1 MALSDFTI
9 IRRSMTARLFSTV
22 TTIITVMV
30 AVALMLVLLSMR
42 QAGQQ
47 AFERG
52 AGNMHLL
59 ISRDG
64 SAMESILNGVFYA
77 KPPQAP
83 LTFEEYERI
92 SAKFPF
98 EFAVPVQQGDSFQGY
113 PTVAT
118 ELGFFKDFRPAS
130 DAGWELAQGRLFE
143 TEFEVVAGSAA
154 AQGAGLT
161 IDPNDLSKKHIIEL
175 THGSG
180 TSREGGL
187 SLGGTPS
194 AGAAPAPHVHEQF
207 KFKVVGIMKP
217 TGTSHDRALFMSLN
231 STWILHGF
239 DRREAPEAKEKA
251 AQPDA
256 DHADHADE
264 HDHDHDHDHDHAEEP
279 PFTVQDLLPEDRKI
293 TGIFARVVTR
303 AGSDVT
309 ALLPSVFTQVRAMD
323 RTLTVASPSDQIRK
337 LFQIVG
343 SINQIILAIAAAVVA
358 SSGIAIML
366 ALYNSMEQRRRQIA
380 VLRVLGCSRPRIFGL
395 ILTESAL
402 IGILGA
408 AAGGLASFLVGLAIA
423 GILKQRLGMVITPT
437 YGLEWVMLVVGGTVL
452 LACIAGVIPALVAY
466 RTPVAKNLK
475 PLA

>member
-9 IRRSMTARLFSTV
+9 IRRSMTARLFSTI
-22 TTIITVMV
+22 TTVITVAV

-42 QAGQQ
+42 RAGQQ

-77 KPPQAP
+77 KPPQAFM
-83 LTFEEYERI
+83 TIAEYEQI
-92 SAKFPF
+92 TTKFPF
-98 EFAVPVQQGDSFQGY
+98 EFAVPVQQGDSYQGY

-118 ELGFFKDFRPAS
+118 NLDFFTQFKPAT

-143 TEFEVVAGSAA
+143 TEFEVVAGSTAA
-154 AQGAGLT
+154 KGAGLT
-161 IDPNDLSKKHIIEL
+161 IDPSDTSKKNVIVL

-187 SLGGTPS
+187 SLGSGS
-194 AGAAPAPHVHEQF
+194 AAGSQPAVAPHVHEQY
-207 KFKVVGIMKP
+207 KFKIVGIMKP
-217 TGTSHDRALFMSLN
+217 TGTSHDRALFINLN

-239 DRREAPEAKEKA
+239 DRREAEEARNEA
-251 AQPDA
+251 AHHDEG
-256 DHADHADE
+256 HAEE
-264 HDHDHDHDHDHAEEP
+264 HDHEHEP
-279 PFTVQDLLPEDRKI
+279 PFTVQDLLPEDKKI

-303 AGSDVT
+303 PGSDVT

-408 AAGGLASFLVGLAIA
+408 ILGGICSFVAGLVIA
-423 GILKQRLGMVITPT
+423 GVLKQRLGMVITPT
-437 YGLEWVMLVVGGTVL
+437 YGIEWVLLVVIGTVL
-452 LACIAGVIPALVAY
+452 LACVAGLVPALVAY

-475 PLA
+475 PVA